1 MKDNVIIL
9 RTILEYYL
17 DRQREFY
24 RLKNELKTCCCFPTR
39 KKIKERLEELNFIIN
54 KDNTLSKHAPKAKL
68 GLDYKDMKDFPEL
81 IEIQNKTRELKRLIT
96 C

>member
-24 RLKNELKTCCCFPTR
+24 RLKNE
-39 KKIKERLEELNFIIN
+39 FIIN
-54 KDNTLSKHAPKAKL
+54 KDDTLSKHALTTKL
-68 GLDYKDMKDFPEL
+68 GLDYKDMKNFPEL
-81 IEIQNKTRELKRLIT
+81 IEIQNKTRELKRLIA

>member
-54 KDNTLSKHAPKAKL
+54 KDDTLSKHALTTKL
-68 GLDYKDMKDFPEL
+68 GLDYKNIKDFPEL
-81 IEIQNKTRELKRLIT
+81 IKIQNKTRELKRLIT

>member
-39 KKIKERLEELNFIIN
+39 KKIKGRLEELNFIIN
-54 KDNTLSKHAPKAKL
+54 TDNTLSKHSLKTKL
-68 GLDYKDMKDFPEL
+68 GLSL
-81 IEIQNKTRELKRLIT
+81 IHI
-96 C
+96 

>member
-54 KDNTLSKHAPKAKL
+54 KDNTLSKHALKAKL